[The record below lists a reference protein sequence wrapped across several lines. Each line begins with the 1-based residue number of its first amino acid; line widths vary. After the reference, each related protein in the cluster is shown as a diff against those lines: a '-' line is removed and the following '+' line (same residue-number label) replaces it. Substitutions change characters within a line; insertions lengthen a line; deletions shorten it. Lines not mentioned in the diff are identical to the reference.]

1 MYPLI
6 YGKISNINHL
16 EGITGMTFRCYDQNQ
31 LFLLPPSLR
40 EWLPGNHLAHFISDV
55 VDELDMKEFIKTYS
69 NSDRGQPPYHPAMML
84 KVLLYAY
91 CTGTPSSR
99 KIEQKTYE
107 DIAFRFLAASDHPD
121 HDTIA
126 TFRKIHLTAIK
137 DLFLEVL
144 LLCRGAGLV
153 KAGHISLDSTK
164 IKANASKHK
173 AMSYARM
180 GEKEKQL
187 QHEIDEL
194 LKRAERTDAE
204 EDRQK
209 DYDIPQELAFR
220 EERLKRIREAKA
232 ALEKRVR
239 KEKDKDPDPKD
250 QINFTDSESRI
261 MKDSATKEFVQAYN
275 AQCAVTASQIIVA
288 ADVAQETNDKKQIE
302 PMVDHIQHNLKKM
315 PKHLLADAG
324 YFSEDNISF
333 LHQQNIKALIPPD
346 RIRHTEKPLAAPRGR
361 IPKNL
366 SLKDSMR
373 RLLVTK
379 RGKKLYGKRK
389 ETVEPVFGQIKE
401 ERGFRRFL
409 LRGLEKVKAEWRII
423 CTTHNLLKLY
433 RWKVA
438 QSTL

>member
-1 MYPLI
+1 V
-6 YGKISNINHL
+6 
-16 EGITGMTFRCYDQNQ
+16 GMTFKCYDQDQ

-99 KIEQKTYE
+99 KIEKKTYE

-126 TFRKIHLTAIK
+126 TFRKTHLTAIK
-137 DLFLEVL
+137 GLFLEVL
-144 LLCRGAGLV
+144 LLCREAGLA
-153 KAGHISLDSTK
+153 KAGHVSLDGTK

-180 GEKEKQL
+180 GEKENKLKQ
-187 QHEIDEL
+187 EIDEL
-194 LKRAERTDAE
+194 LKKAEKTDAE
-204 EDRQK
+204 EERGYGK
-209 DYDIPQELAFR
+209 EYDVPHELAFR
-220 EERLKRIREAKA
+220 ETRLKKIREAKA
-232 ALEKRVR
+232 ALEKRLR
-239 KEKDKDPDPKD
+239 EEKDKDEPDPKD

-275 AQCAVTASQIIVA
+275 AQCAVTASQIIIA
-288 ADVAQETNDKKQIE
+288 ADVVQEANDKKQIE
-302 PMVDHIQHNLKKM
+302 PMVSYIEHNLKKM

-333 LHQQNIKALIPPD
+333 LHQQKIEALIPPD

-366 SLKDSMR
+366 SLKDRMR
-373 RLLVTK
+373 RLLMTK
-379 RGKKLYGKRK
+379 KGKKLYGKRK

-409 LRGLEKVKAEWRII
+409 LRGLEKVKAEWSII